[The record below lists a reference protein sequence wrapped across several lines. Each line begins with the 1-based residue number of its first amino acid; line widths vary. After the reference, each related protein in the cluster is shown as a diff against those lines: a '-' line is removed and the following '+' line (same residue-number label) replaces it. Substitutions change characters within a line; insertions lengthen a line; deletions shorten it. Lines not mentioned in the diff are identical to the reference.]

1 MCVCCPPAFLLPFHH
16 VTSIPAAFAP
26 GVHLLA
32 LRPPALE
39 QPHWPPSGLSSSP
52 SPLSPAYPVAFPTH
66 TWLPEK
72 IFSFKKSLLC
82 QGCWHFKGCP

>member
-16 VTSIPAAFAP
+16 VTSIPAALAP

-39 QPHWPPSGLSSSP
+39 QPPLAPVRLSSSE
-52 SPLSPAYPVAFPTH
+52 SPFSSLSCGLPHTH
-66 TWLPEK
+66 MAT
-72 IFSFKKSLLC
+72 
-82 QGCWHFKGCP
+82 